1 MKKMNKS
8 ISEAINLLRFP
19 LACMIVLKHYYTPD
33 ISASVYGGDVYNFV
47 GEFVTH
53 AFTAVPVPL
62 FFMIS
67 GYLYFNKCTLYD
79 GFNKDVY
86 VKKTKSR
93 IKSLL
98 IPYLLWNL
106 LVFLLFTVMQSLT
119 SGSDVMQKEG
129 YKALVDYELIDYLKN
144 FWALDSTGMPVDG
157 PLWFIRDLF
166 VMSLFT
172 PLVYWGIKYLR
183 WAFVLVLILVGYLNL
198 GIDIPFIDYKYSV
211 GIVEIY
217 FTMGASFMLLAPET
231 PVNLKD
237 YKVLSLVTI
246 LAIVSMVGLLYTV
259 LENNV
264 EKETPFLWCYR
275 IFGSFLFFAIAELLA
290 DKGWRIATWLSTA
303 SFFIFAIHKPIQV
316 IIRRFFFAIFHPTN
330 EIVLTSLIFIIPTVV
345 ILLSLLAFYIIKRW
359 MPWLKCLNGYRL

>member
-1 MKKMNKS
+1 
-8 ISEAINLLRFP
+8 
-19 LACMIVLKHYYTPD
+19 
-33 ISASVYGGDVYNFV
+33 
-47 GEFVTH
+47 
-53 AFTAVPVPL
+53 
-62 FFMIS
+62 MIS

-79 GFNKDVY
+79 GFNKEIY
-86 VKKTKSR
+86 VKKTKGR

-119 SGSDVMQKEG
+119 SGSEVMQKEG

-172 PLVYWGIKYLR
+172 PLLYLGIKYLR
-183 WAFVLVLILVGYLNL
+183 WTFVVVLIFISYLEL
-198 GIDIPFIDYKYSV
+198 SIYFPFINYTYRV
-211 GIVEIY
+211 GLVEVY
-217 FTMGASFMLLAPET
+217 FTLGASFMLLAPDV
-231 PVNLKD
+231 PAKLKNIK
-237 YKVLSLVTI
+237 YLIPITTLALI
-246 LAIVSMVGLLYTV
+246 AIVGLTYSV
-259 LENNV
+259 LNEDKAFNQ
-264 EKETPFLWCYR
+264 PFIWLYR

-290 DKGWRIATWLSTA
+290 DKGWCIATWLSTS
-303 SFFIFAIHKPIQV
+303 SFFIFAIHKPILV